1 MLALACDA
9 LGGAA
14 RVGLLNGSRPT
25 RLKKETRHHGRVFFF
40 RAEGRGM
47 QGAERKSACEAQHI
61 FVILAHEAFREAEER
76 RPRSGA
82 ASCRRTLS
90 LC

>member
-1 MLALACDA
+1 M
-9 LGGAA
+9 
-14 RVGLLNGSRPT
+14 
-25 RLKKETRHHGRVFFF
+25 H
-40 RAEGRGM
+40 
-47 QGAERKSACEAQHI
+47 GAERKSACEAQHI

-76 RPRSGA
+76 RPRSCA